1 MVNKKIEI
9 IETLV
14 NEQFNN
20 RFEDIY
26 VNVSLDIVN
35 SEDFRQK

>member
-9 IETLV
+9 IEILV

-20 RFEDIY
+20 RCEDIY

>member
-9 IETLV
+9 IEILV